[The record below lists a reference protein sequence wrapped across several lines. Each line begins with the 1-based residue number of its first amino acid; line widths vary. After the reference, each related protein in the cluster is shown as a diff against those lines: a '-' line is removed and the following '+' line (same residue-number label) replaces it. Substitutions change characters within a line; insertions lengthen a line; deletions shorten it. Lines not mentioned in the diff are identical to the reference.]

1 MRMISTIIL
10 VLLSFAVPTEAG
22 GILAFVQTHLSPGTV
37 VAGSAPWSWAW
48 GQEKTLTFLNMKAG
62 TSVAEV
68 NLITGRF
75 TVFADSVSVAHLPGG
90 NNFIVAAQHFFF
102 KRPKNARPTT
112 IYEVHVSPNRPK
124 LGVKVI
130 RTVHFPWNFADDTKG
145 HVCKGIQV
153 GPDGIVWE
161 MRDEFGRTRKGFI
174 DLAAVDWRTQKVLGR
189 CRLAFK
195 ELGMAGMPTP
205 LNHAVIIF
213 AYPNFK
219 QTLKNGIPLNHL
231 GKLST
236 ILVTADG
243 KKYAVRL
250 APKLPDKPFRCAVT
264 GNHVTGIT
272 ADAKDFVSFATGGHG
287 RLVGRF
293 FRKLPLRSIYPG
305 YTPTPKS
312 LWAPRVYTVGY
323 AVVNPGESAALLDY
337 GDRKNRLVL
346 LNTANGQITH
356 VTLVKRSIQ
365 WLRVWNKHLYLVSY
379 RGEITPVNHDG
390 KLGDAFGSRTYIQ
403 DLTSLR

>member
-10 VLLSFAVPTEAG
+10 VLLSAVVPTEAG
-22 GILAFVQTHLSPGTV
+22 GILAYVQAHDSPGTL
-37 VAGSAPWSWAW
+37 VAGSAPWSWQW
-48 GQEKTLTFLNMKAG
+48 GQEKTVTFLNMKAG
-62 TSVAEV
+62 ASVVDV
-68 NLITGRF
+68 NLIAARF

-90 NNFIVAAQHFFF
+90 NDFIVAAQQFFY
-102 KRPKNARPTT
+102 KRPKNAMPTT
-112 IYEVHVSPNRPK
+112 IYEVHVSPNFPK

-130 RTVHFPWNFADDTKG
+130 RTVHSPWNFADDTKG

-161 MRDEFGRTRKGFI
+161 MRNGLGRSRKDFS
-174 DLAAVDWRTQKVLGR
+174 DLVAVDWQTQKVLGQ
-189 CRLAFK
+189 CWLSVK
-195 ELGMAGMPTP
+195 ELGRAGMPTP

-219 QTLKNGIPLNHL
+219 QTLKNGISLNHF

-236 ILVTADG
+236 ILVSADG

-250 APKLPDKPFRCAVT
+250 APKLPDKPFHCAVT

-272 ADAKDFVSFATGGHG
+272 ADAKDFVSFATAGHG

-312 LWAPRVYTVGY
+312 LWAPRVYAVGY

-337 GDRKNRLVL
+337 GDRKNRLVI
-346 LNTANGQITH
+346 LNTANGQIAH
-356 VTLVKRSIQ
+356 VTAVKRSIQ
-365 WLRVWNKHLYLVSY
+365 WLRVWNKKLYLVSY
-379 RGEITPVNHDG
+379 RGEITPVNRDG
-390 KLGDAFGSRTYIQ
+390 KLGDSFGSETYVQ
-403 DLTSLR
+403 GLPSLH